1 MRNLINLVL
10 SNRNWDT
17 GRPLSHYVQHHER
30 RSILAWPEQ
39 RWNEL
44 GGSCLDLGRVRENS
58 QENSTYRGLCLCY
71 CRATTG
77 REGGESGGW
86 MGEEKRGE
94 ERRQKG
100 RKETTSHQ
108 DGAVIRPIESKVF
121 QMFPQVAVTESD
133 LLSQGRGGG
142 GGARSYSLVLLLDPS
157 SGVLKLFFLLDNS
170 ILPRVSSVRRN
181 LPWMNHTSPVVA
193 ED

>member
-1 MRNLINLVL
+1 
-10 SNRNWDT
+10 
-17 GRPLSHYVQHHER
+17 
-30 RSILAWPEQ
+30 
-39 RWNEL
+39 
-44 GGSCLDLGRVRENS
+44 
-58 QENSTYRGLCLCY
+58 
-71 CRATTG
+71 
-77 REGGESGGW
+77 

-142 GGARSYSLVLLLDPS
+142 GAPEATVWCSSL
-157 SGVLKLFFLLDNS
+157 
-170 ILPRVSSVRRN
+170 I
-181 LPWMNHTSPVVA
+181 HPVGF
-193 ED
+193 